1 MNKICVKVSI
11 DCLKGE
17 QMSKKEKSKKFG
29 NRKKESLRDDE
40 KCILTNYFHFKP
52 NILDIVLFIIGILWV
67 FISKNEYLLIFLFF
81 VFSNFIAGL
90 FFSLDQVTYNNEKG
104 SKHFKYVSKFNYL
117 TALEIFIWLVFFGV
131 SLIITVGQ
139 LSKTDPDNVQYHVFS
154 TEALFL
160 ISIIPFWYKYERYC
174 VLELKKASKEKE
186 IAVFNAKSLRFMLIA
201 IAALC
206 VISVNI
212 FAVSSRSFA
221 FGTDPE
227 DLQLVTNISCIA
239 GGLATVLYPIID
251 MFIYIRKIL

>member
-1 MNKICVKVSI
+1 MNKRRVKISI

-17 QMSKKEKSKKFG
+17 QMNKKGKSKKFG
-29 NRKKESLRDDE
+29 NKEKESLRDDE
-40 KCILTNYFHFKP
+40 QCILTNYFHFKP
-52 NILDIVLFIIGILWV
+52 NMIDIVLLIIGILWLL
-67 FISKNEYLLIFLFF
+67 ISKNVNIGIFLFF
-81 VFSNFIAGL
+81 SFSNFATGL
-90 FFSLDQVTYNNEKG
+90 FFSLGQVTFNIEKG
-104 SKHFKYVSKFNYL
+104 SKYFKSVLKFNFL
-117 TALEIFIWLVFFGV
+117 TAMEIILWLIFFGFI
-131 SLIITVGQ
+131 LIISVVQ
-139 LSKTDPDNVQYHVFS
+139 LSKTDPDNIQYYVFS
-154 TEALFL
+154 TEELFL
-160 ISIIPFWYKYERYC
+160 VSIIPFWYKYERYC
-174 VLELKKASKEKE
+174 VLELKRASKEKE

-239 GGLATVLYPIID
+239 GGLATVLYPVID